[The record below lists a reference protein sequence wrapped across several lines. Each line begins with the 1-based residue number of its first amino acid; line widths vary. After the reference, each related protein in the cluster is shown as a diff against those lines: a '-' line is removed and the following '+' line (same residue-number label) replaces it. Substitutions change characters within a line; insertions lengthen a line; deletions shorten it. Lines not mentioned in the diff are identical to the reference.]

1 MASFKRVSA
10 IGEISPDLDKLLKDV
25 SRELSPEELKHA
37 VSSIKSIF
45 PDKFEDQKEQDLY
58 SCLRLFTNQGL
69 LSDENLALLE
79 FLAPETSKR
88 KVIQEEIRR
97 FKSTHKQETKAKNEL
112 IGRVNDLEKVMTK
125 LTTGS
130 SSVVNLY
137 GSSGVGKT
145 TLAIETLSKWPGRKF
160 KVDFRGINEMK
171 SVYFHVLNAL
181 TVPKQTVLSYEANP
195 VIAQMEQL
203 KRDSQSDILL
213 LLDNVDQFAGGDEEA
228 ATELNTNFVVF
239 LRRLLGPKTDRGK
252 SNLKILL
259 TSRTI
264 LRHDHSCDVDN
275 YEVESLNNTFS
286 SALLETL
293 GNRSYEEDQR
303 EKLVQKCQGN
313 LLILNG
319 MAAILRQN
327 IADDKKL
334 LEALEQEI
342 VTKLSEKGL
351 PPTGKVTQIT
361 QEREMFDCK
370 KEGIDKDQENCLR
383 QIFFFLQSKR
393 LQESAVSVSL
403 FCRSFSA
410 EAAATILG
418 VHSWDAVIELEALR
432 NSKVVSFNPQA
443 EVHSYDI
450 DPLLRKILRSIG
462 NSETDFIKVY

>member
-1 MASFKRVSA
+1 MTAKA
-10 IGEISPDLDKLLKDV
+10 
-25 SRELSPEELKHA
+25 
-37 VSSIKSIF
+37 
-45 PDKFEDQKEQDLY
+45 
-58 SCLRLFTNQGL
+58 
-69 LSDENLALLE
+69 
-79 FLAPETSKR
+79 TS
-88 KVIQEEIRR
+88 V
-97 FKSTHKQETKAKNEL
+97 
-112 IGRVNDLEKVMTK
+112 
-125 LTTGS
+125 
-130 SSVVNLY
+130 
-137 GSSGVGKT
+137 
-145 TLAIETLSKWPGRKF
+145 
-160 KVDFRGINEMK
+160 
-171 SVYFHVLNAL
+171 
-181 TVPKQTVLSYEANP
+181 
-195 VIAQMEQL
+195 
-203 KRDSQSDILL
+203 LL

-264 LRHDHSCDVDN
+264 LRHDHSFDVDN
-275 YEVESLNNTFS
+275 YEVESLDNTFS

-334 LEALEQEI
+334 LEAMEQEI

-370 KEGIDKDQENCLR
+370 KEGIHKDQENCLR
-383 QIFFFLQSKR
+383 QMFFFLPSKR
-393 LQESAVSVSL
+393 LKESAVSVSL

-418 VHSWDAVIELEALR
+418 VHSWDAVIELEPLR
-432 NSKVVSFNPQA
+432 NSKVLSFDPQA

-450 DPLLRKILRSIG
+450 HPLLRKFLRSIG
-462 NSETDFIKVY
+462 NSDNFIKVYQKAKDRFSDFFVSQMNDLSALLDKDYIQAFNRFDLNKPNFELALNISLKSDHLLIPDEHREIIMICYLFDSMLDEKQKISIFNSWAEKAENDGKEGEQAVNVLFIVYLSWFIIYASYDARSIQCIWLSSSSNKRPDKNLSCRQLFFINK